1 MVRAY
6 DIVPGL
12 FVRDMI
18 DEGFRMA
25 FAVNGIF
32 DHRQMSVDA
41 LVAEVQSWRVT
52 SPGLASSAVEDA
64 IASCAGAIRNV
75 APPAGISAGLVDKLT
90 WTVDRLI
97 AGEVIA
103 TSPWQDG
110 TSRKARRRER

>member
-1 MVRAY
+1 
-6 DIVPGL
+6 
-12 FVRDMI
+12 
-18 DEGFRMA
+18 MA

-41 LVAEVQSWRVT
+41 LVAEAQSWRVT

-90 WTVDRLI
+90 WAVDRLTT
-97 AGEVIA
+97 GEMIG

-110 TSRKARRRER
+110 KSRKAARRQGPPRSGHAGPSRT